1 MEYARKLLNKEFED
15 RQSRNSRYS
24 LRAFARDLG
33 IDSSSLSQVL
43 SGKRKL
49 TPTAAAQ
56 VADKLKLPTSSRRRF
71 FLSFGTDVAE
81 LAEAE
86 LRVLQDQQFET
97 LITDWRYYAVLN
109 LILIK
114 AFDPTLK
121 RIARAMRM
129 SEEETKEI
137 IETLEYLGFLK
148 VDSKGRYSR
157 EAPKLDTARG
167 TPSEIIRKAHSEEL
181 KLALKRLMEVP
192 LEKRFFT
199 SRTFAIN
206 SKNLPQAR
214 ELIRKFRTELSALLE
229 DGDEDEVYLF
239 AVQLFPLTEDALKN
253 PKDWL

>member
-15 RQSRNSRYS
+15 RQERNSRYS

-49 TPTAAAQ
+49 TPAVAAQ
-56 VADKLKLPTSSRRRF
+56 VADKLKLPASSRRRF
-71 FLSFGTDVAE
+71 FLSFGADVAE
-81 LAEAE
+81 LAEVE
-86 LRVLQDQQFET
+86 LKILQDQQFEAI
-97 LITDWRYYAVLN
+97 ITDWRYYAVLN
-109 LILIK
+109 LILIE
-114 AFDPTLK
+114 AFDPTLP
-121 RIARAMRM
+121 RIARALRM
-129 SEEETKEI
+129 TESESKEI
-137 IETLEYLGFLK
+137 VETLLYLGFLK
-148 VDSKGRYSR
+148 VDGKGRYTR

-167 TPSEIIRKAHSEEL
+167 TPSEIIRKAHADEL

-192 LEKRFFT
+192 RERRFFT

-206 SKNLPQAR
+206 SKKLPEAR
-214 ELIRKFRTELSALLE
+214 DLIRKFRTELSALLE
-229 DGDEDEVYLF
+229 DGNEDEVFLF